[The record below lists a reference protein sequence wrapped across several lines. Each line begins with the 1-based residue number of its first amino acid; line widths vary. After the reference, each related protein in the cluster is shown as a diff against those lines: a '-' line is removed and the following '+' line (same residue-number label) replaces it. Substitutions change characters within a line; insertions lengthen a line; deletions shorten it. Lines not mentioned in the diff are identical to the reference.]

1 MPDSLDEA
9 LQKKQELRL
18 TVAALRGAQQEAD
31 LLSRR
36 IWDKMLALPQFAR
49 ARTVMTYLDIGSE
62 VRTRAYLPEL
72 WQLGKRVVVPYCMA
86 REIRLFQVK
95 KMDELSP
102 GTWQILEPKPEWRE
116 RAERQVDA
124 AELDLIV
131 VPGVAFDR
139 YGYRLGLGKGYYDR
153 FLQCVQPDVVK
164 ISPAFECQL
173 VDKIPVLPHDVRV
186 DMVITENYVYR
197 AGERV

>member
-102 GTWQILEPKPEWRE
+102 GTWQILEPKPEWLSRMD
-116 RAERQVDA
+116 RRVDA
-124 AELDLIV
+124 SELDLIV

-139 YGYRLGLGKGYYDR
+139 CGGRLGLGKGYYDR
-153 FLQCVQPDVVK
+153 FLLHVRPDALK
-164 ISPAFECQL
+164 IAPAFECQL